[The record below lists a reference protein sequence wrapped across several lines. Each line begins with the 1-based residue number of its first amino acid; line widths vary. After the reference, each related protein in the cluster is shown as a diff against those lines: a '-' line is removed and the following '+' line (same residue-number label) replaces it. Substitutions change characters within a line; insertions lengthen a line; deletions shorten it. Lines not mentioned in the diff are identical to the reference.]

1 MHGTLLNKTRQQPQN
16 GDYKMDRDNKIAV
29 LVDAE
34 NVSEKYAEDLLDEV
48 TNYGIPTYKRVYGDW
63 TNPQLRNWKDSLLT
77 YSFTPIQQYSY
88 TTGKNASDSA
98 MIIDAMDIL
107 YSGKVTGFCLVTSD
121 SDFTRLAMRLREAG
135 MLVLGM
141 GEKKTPQPFIKACEK
156 FIYLEVLKNA
166 EEKVEEKIEKEDKSD
181 KDDAQPKKEKKVA
194 EKPSVSVVP
203 LKKVRAAIKDIVNS
217 IGNDEGW
224 AYLADVGNNL
234 SKRMPDFDSRNY
246 GYRKLI
252 DLVSTLSGFEIS
264 RIPVGESGKVNKIL
278 IKIK

>member
-1 MHGTLLNKTRQQPQN
+1 
-16 GDYKMDRDNKIAV
+16 MDRDNKIAV

-34 NVSEKYAEDLLDEV
+34 NVSEKYAQDLLDEV

-63 TNPQLRNWKDSLLT
+63 TKSQLQKWKDSLLT

-88 TTGKNASDSA
+88 TSGKNSSDSA

-121 SDFTRLAMRLREAG
+121 SDFTRLAIRLREAG

-156 FIYLEVLKNA
+156 FIYLEVLKTAEKA
-166 EEKVEEKIEKEDKSD
+166 EEKAEKEEKPE
-181 KDDAQPKKEKKVA
+181 KDDLEKKGAKKA

-203 LKKVRAAIKDIVNS
+203 LKKVRSVIKEIVNS

-224 AYLADVGNNL
+224 ALLADVGNNL
-234 SKRMPDFDSRNY
+234 SKRMPDFDARNY

-252 DLVSTLSGFEIS
+252 DLVSTFTGFEIS
-264 RIPVGESGKVNKIL
+264 RIPVGDGGKVNKIL

>member
-1 MHGTLLNKTRQQPQN
+1 
-16 GDYKMDRDNKIAV
+16 
-29 LVDAE
+29 
-34 NVSEKYAEDLLDEV
+34 
-48 TNYGIPTYKRVYGDW
+48 
-63 TNPQLRNWKDSLLT
+63 
-77 YSFTPIQQYSY
+77 
-88 TTGKNASDSA
+88 
-98 MIIDAMDIL
+98 
-107 YSGKVTGFCLVTSD
+107 
-121 SDFTRLAMRLREAG
+121 

-166 EEKVEEKIEKEDKSD
+166 EEKSEEKPEKDEKTEKEGV
-181 KDDAQPKKEKKVA
+181 APKKEKKAA
-194 EKPSVSVVP
+194 EKPAVSVVP

-264 RIPVGESGKVNKIL
+264 RVPVGEGGRVNKIL

>member
-1 MHGTLLNKTRQQPQN
+1 
-16 GDYKMDRDNKIAV
+16 MDRDNKIAV

-34 NVSEKYAEDLLDEV
+34 NVSEKYAQDLLDEV
-48 TNYGIPTYKRVYGDW
+48 TNYGIPTYKRIYGDW
-63 TNPQLRNWKDSLLT
+63 TNPQLSSWKNSLLT

-88 TTGKNASDSA
+88 TSGKNSSDSA

-135 MLVLGM
+135 MLVIGM

-166 EEKVEEKIEKEDKSD
+166 EEKAEEKSDVKSD
-181 KDDAQPKKEKKVA
+181 KGEKEEDKKEKKAA
-194 EKPSVSVVP
+194 EKPAVSSVVP
-203 LKKVRAAIKDIVNS
+203 LKKVRAAIRDIVNS
-217 IGNDEGW
+217 IGNDDGW

-234 SKRMPDFDSRNY
+234 SKRMPDFDARNY
-246 GYRKLI
+246 GYRKLA
-252 DLVSTLSGFEIS
+252 DLVSTFSGLETA
-264 RIPVGESGKVNKIL
+264 RIPVGESGKDSKIM

>member
-1 MHGTLLNKTRQQPQN
+1 
-16 GDYKMDRDNKIAV
+16 MDRDNKIAV

-34 NVSEKYAEDLLDEV
+34 NVSEKYAQDLLDEV
-48 TNYGIPTYKRVYGDW
+48 TNYGIPTYKRIYGDW
-63 TNPQLRNWKDSLLT
+63 TNPQLSSWKNSLLT

-88 TTGKNASDSA
+88 TSGKNSSDSA

-107 YSGKVTGFCLVTSD
+107 YSGKVTGCCLVTSD

-135 MLVLGM
+135 MLVIGM

-166 EEKVEEKIEKEDKSD
+166 EEKAEEKADVKSD
-181 KDDAQPKKEKKVA
+181 KGEKDEDKKEKKAA
-194 EKPSVSVVP
+194 EKPAVSSVVP
-203 LKKVRAAIKDIVNS
+203 LKKVRAAIRDIVNS
-217 IGNDEGW
+217 IGNDDGW

-234 SKRMPDFDSRNY
+234 SKRMPDFDARNY
-246 GYRKLI
+246 GYRKLA
-252 DLVSTLSGFEIS
+252 DLVSTLSGLETA
-264 RIPVGESGKVNKIL
+264 RIPVGESGKDSKIM

>member
-1 MHGTLLNKTRQQPQN
+1 
-16 GDYKMDRDNKIAV
+16 MDRDNKIAV

-34 NVSEKYAEDLLDEV
+34 NVSEKYAQDLLDEV
-48 TNYGIPTYKRVYGDW
+48 TNYGIPTYKRIYGDW
-63 TNPQLRNWKDSLLT
+63 TNPQLSSWKNSLLT

-88 TTGKNASDSA
+88 TSGKNSSDSA

-135 MLVLGM
+135 MLVIGM

-166 EEKVEEKIEKEDKSD
+166 EEKAEEKSDVKSD
-181 KDDAQPKKEKKVA
+181 KGEKEEDKKEKKAA
-194 EKPSVSVVP
+194 EKPAVSSVVP
-203 LKKVRAAIKDIVNS
+203 LKKVRAAIRDIVNS
-217 IGNDEGW
+217 IGNDDGW
-224 AYLADVGNNL
+224 ADLADVGNNL
-234 SKRMPDFDSRNY
+234 SKRMPDFDARNY
-246 GYRKLI
+246 GYRKLA
-252 DLVSTLSGFEIS
+252 DLVSTFSGLETA
-264 RIPVGESGKVNKIL
+264 RIPVGESGKDSKIM

>member
-1 MHGTLLNKTRQQPQN
+1 
-16 GDYKMDRDNKIAV
+16 MDRDNKIAV

-34 NVSEKYAEDLLDEV
+34 NVSEKYAQDLLDEV

-63 TNPQLRNWKDSLLT
+63 TKPQLQKWKDSLLT

-88 TTGKNASDSA
+88 TSGKNSSDSA

-135 MLVLGM
+135 MFVLGM

-166 EEKVEEKIEKEDKSD
+166 EEKIEEKPADKADEKGDS
-181 KDDAQPKKEKKVA
+181 PKKSKKA
-194 EKPSVSVVP
+194 EEKPAVSVLP
-203 LKKVRAAIKDIVNS
+203 LKKVKAVVRDIVNS

-252 DLVSTLSGFEIS
+252 DLISTFSGFEIS
-264 RIPVGESGKVNKIL
+264 RVPVGEGGKVNKIL